1 MCFSV
6 YATLGSG
13 SVMKTSPPLS
23 STTRAAFLLSAALLF
38 FAGSGCPPLHSQ
50 TQPTGG
56 APADAAYDPALFAGL
71 EYRMIGPHRGGR
83 VTAVAGHTAH
93 PHTFYMG
100 PTGGGVWRTTDA
112 GQTWEPLT
120 DGTLPV
126 GSIGAIDVAD
136 SNPDVIY
143 VGTGSAAIRSNV
155 SIGKG
160 VWKSTDRGETWS
172 FAGLPEVGQI
182 GELIVHPQDP
192 NTVWLA
198 AVGNPFAPNPE
209 RGVFRTRDGG
219 TSWEKVLFVS
229 DSTGA
234 SDIAINP
241 RNPNEIYAGMW
252 RAERKPWTI
261 ISGAMEGGVYKS
273 TDGGDSWT
281 ELTNGLP
288 AGLTGKISV
297 SVSPANPNRVYAL
310 IEAVEPEE
318 GLYRS
323 DDAGASWQL
332 INGDEEGLLRRPF
345 YYTYVDAHPTDPE
358 VVWVNNE
365 GFYKS
370 VDGGKTFERKPTP
383 HGDNHGMWIN
393 PENPDII
400 VQSNDGGANVSL
412 NGGESWSTQ
421 LNQPTAELYQA
432 NVDDRFPYWVY
443 AGQQDN
449 TTIGVPSLPPTA
461 SAPDASLTWWRQ
473 IGGCETGPA
482 VPKPGTEGQI
492 VYSNCKGRFGRY
504 NALTGQEKQF
514 YVGAEYMYGTNPAEL
529 EYRFQRVSPIYVS
542 PHDPNTVYH
551 ASQFLHRTTDGGT
564 TWETISPD
572 LTWNPPHAQV
582 ISGAPITRDITGEE
596 VYSTLY
602 AIGESALERGVLWA
616 GSNDGLIHVSRDN
629 GATWTDVTPEGLPEG
644 GRVQTVDPSPH
655 RAGSAYIAVLRY
667 MLDDWEPYIFR
678 TDDYGQS
685 WTRLTTTSNGMGAD
699 NPTRVVRE
707 DPEHEGLLYA
717 GTEYGMWISW
727 DNGARW
733 QPLQLNLPHTPITD
747 IKVNEGDLVLSTQG
761 RSFWVL
767 DDVDPLRQF
776 SPEVA
781 RARAHLF
788 TPPRGIPDAPGRLP
802 LQRCGPRVP
811 GRRSIHRLLSRP
823 RAHGRAR
830 ARDPGSQWNR
840 HPPLLERSAGGAD
853 GGSGRA
859 GDARL
864 SVGSSRYAEAAEGAG
879 DAPLPL
885 GPRASR
891 PLGRGCEPQWPRRS
905 DDRSGYLPGPAEQR
919 RLERDPPAGD
929 PVGSALGRRR
939 RDTGR
944 SRAAARAEP
953 ADPRRDQRS
962 AARGC
967 ADRRGAGAI
976 DQWGRRDGRQ
986 WRRVTD
992 SRAACGAR
1000 VGVRNRGRILPEAE
1014 ADRSARISVRND
1026 QQRRSGARAGC
1037 LSPLR
1042 GAAGGAEYEAG
1053 RAGAGAGG
1061 GAGGGD
1067 DRGAPVRSA
1076 TAGRF
1081 FVNRGTMYC
1090 APTMNGSSVCLYP
1103 TEATLA
1109 RSRWRCA

>member
-6 YATLGSG
+6 DVTLGSG
-13 SVMKTSPPLS
+13 SIMKTSPPLS
-23 STTRAAFLLSAALLF
+23 STARAASLLSAALLF
-38 FAGSGCPPLHSQ
+38 FASSGCASLHSQ
-50 TQPTGG
+50 AQRAPG
-56 APADAAYDPALFAGL
+56 APADGAYDPALFAGL

-112 GQTWEPLT
+112 GQTWEPIA
-120 DGTLPV
+120 DGALPV

-160 VWKSTDRGETWS
+160 VWKSTDRGETWN
-172 FAGLPEVGQI
+172 FAGLPEAGQI
-182 GELIVHPQDP
+182 GELIVHPSDP

-241 RNPNEIYAGMW
+241 RNPDEIYAGMW

-261 ISGAMEGGVYKS
+261 ISGAMDGGVYKS

-288 AGLTGKISV
+288 TGLTGKISV

-332 INGDEEGLLRRPF
+332 INGDEEDLLRRPF

-370 VDGGKTFERKPTP
+370 VDGGRTFERKPTP

-412 NGGESWSTQ
+412 NGGETWSTQ

-449 TTIGVPSLPPTA
+449 TTIAVPSLPPTA

-514 YVGAEYMYGTNPAEL
+514 YVGAEYMYGHNPAEL

-551 ASQFLHRTTDGGT
+551 ASQFLHRTTDGGV

-582 ISGAPITRDITGEE
+582 ISGAPITRDVTGEE

-602 AIGESALERGVLWA
+602 GIGESPIERGVLWA
-616 GSNDGLIHVSRDN
+616 GANDGLIHVSRDN
-629 GATWTDVTPEGLPEG
+629 GATWTNITPAELPEG
-644 GRVQTVDPSPH
+644 GRVQTVEPSPH

-685 WTRLTTTSNGMGAD
+685 WTRLTTTQNGMGAD

-733 QPLQLNLPHTPITD
+733 QPFQLNLPHTPITD

-767 DDVDPLRQF
+767 DDVDPLRQL

-788 TPPRGIPDAPGRLP
+788 TPPEGYRMRLGDFRYSDVAPEYPEEGVWIDYYLGEEPAGELTMEILDPSGTVVRRFSSEAPGEQMVIPEEPGMRGFQLEAVGTPKLP
-802 LQRCGPRVP
+802 KERGMHRFRWDLTLPGPWDADASRSGRRGPMIVP
-811 GRRSIHRLLSRP
+811 GTY
-823 RAHGRAR
+823 
-830 ARDPGSQWNR
+830 Q
-840 HPPLLERSAGGAD
+840 
-853 GGSGRA
+853 
-859 GDARL
+859 ARL
-864 SVGSSRYAEAAEGAG
+864 SSGDWSETRPLVVQLDPRLVADGVTQQDLEQQLALNLQIRDAISEARLAAAQIDEAQEQLTNGAG
-879 DAPLPL
+879 ETGGNGAASPILEQLAALESEFETAGGSYPKPQLIDQL
-885 GPRASR
+885 GYLYGMTTSADQQ
-891 PLGRGCEPQWPRRS
+891 LGRDAFLRYEVLREELS
-905 DDRSGYLPGPAEQR
+905 AKLAE
-919 RLERDPPAGD
+919 L
-929 PVGSALGRRR
+929 
-939 RDTGR
+939 
-944 SRAAARAEP
+944 
-953 ADPRRDQRS
+953 
-962 AARGC
+962 
-967 ADRRGAGAI
+967 
-976 DQWGRRDGRQ
+976 
-986 WRRVTD
+986 
-992 SRAACGAR
+992 AR
-1000 VGVRNRGRILPEAE
+1000 VLAE
-1014 ADRSARISVRND
+1014 VP
-1026 QQRRSGARAGC
+1026 GM
-1037 LSPLR
+1037 
-1042 GAAGGAEYEAG
+1042 AE
-1053 RAGAGAGG
+1053 
-1061 GAGGGD
+1061 
-1067 DRGAPVRSA
+1067 
-1076 TAGRF
+1076 TAGR
-1081 FVNRGTMYC
+1081 R
-1090 APTMNGSSVCLYP
+1090 
-1103 TEATLA
+1103 
-1109 RSRWRCA
+1109 